1 MKVKKYSELIAWQKA
16 VDLTQEVYMDTARF
30 PKEEIYGLTSQLRR
44 ASVSIPSNIAEG
56 QGRKS
61 TSEFLHHLSIAYGS
75 LMELETQLI
84 IAERLGYLGQLAF
97 EKLMSRAAEVGRLIN
112 GLYNSLR
119 LTGHWPLFYRL
130 RRSGQAIPPKK
141 LGAKGF

>member
-1 MKVKKYSELIAWQKA
+1 M
-16 VDLTQEVYMDTARF
+16 
-30 PKEEIYGLTSQLRR
+30 
-44 ASVSIPSNIAEG
+44 SIPSNIAEG

-97 EKLMSRAAEVGRLIN
+97 AKLMSRAAEVGRLIN

-119 LTGHWPLFYRL
+119 LTGHWPLTTDHWPLFYRL